1 MCSTHADESLELKCP
16 SHPSRIS
23 LSPRPFAH
31 IPLQVLTTGDGG
43 LELKG
48 ASLETVSSEAQL
60 SHLLSRVFAARA
72 TEATAGNSTSS
83 RSHMIVSIDVPP
95 PMADTH
101 AAGVG
106 GATTPSLGAAAAA
119 PGFSVAGAPTP
130 RFGAQAL
137 APGFGAAV
145 DTAVRFGRSS
155 RPALVGRLTLVDCAG
170 SEWAAD
176 SAVHCKSR
184 QREGA
189 EINTSLH
196 ALKQCVR
203 AFSERTRT
211 GRPVRMP
218 FRDSMLTRL
227 LADSFQGSASDAG
240 QGTCR
245 LAVLGCV
252 SPASAATEHS
262 ISTLRT
268 VMELAGATQEAASWT
283 TPVRRVRSPGEPDWP
298 PLGGNWFGCSC

>member
-1 MCSTHADESLELKCP
+1 M
-16 SHPSRIS
+16 
-23 LSPRPFAH
+23 
-31 IPLQVLTTGDGG
+31 LTTADGG

-48 ASLETVSSEAQL
+48 ATLETVSSESQL
-60 SHLLSRVFAARA
+60 SQLLSRVFAARA

-83 RSHMIVSIDVPP
+83 RSHMIVSIDVPSENQAP
-95 PMADTH
+95 HADPARRDTFPIG
-101 AAGVG
+101 ARPAGRELSG
-106 GATTPSLGAAAAA
+106 LG
-119 PGFSVAGAPTP
+119 SI
-130 RFGAQAL
+130 
-137 APGFGAAV
+137 
-145 DTAVRFGRSS
+145 DAVRFGPSS
-155 RPALVGRLTLVDCAG
+155 RPPRVGRLTLVDCAG

-176 SAVHCKSR
+176 SAVHNKSR

-218 FRDSMLTRL
+218 FRDSLLTRL
-227 LADSFQGSASDAG
+227 LADSFQGSASGPDAG
-240 QGTCR
+240 LSACR

-252 SPASAATEHS
+252 SPASTATEHS

-268 VMELAGATQEAASWT
+268 VMELAGASEEVESWT
-283 TPVRRVRSPGEPDWP
+283 TPVRRVRLPGEPERRP
-298 PLGGNWFGCSC
+298 PGGNWFGCSC

>member
-1 MCSTHADESLELKCP
+1 
-16 SHPSRIS
+16 
-23 LSPRPFAH
+23 
-31 IPLQVLTTGDGG
+31 VLTTADGG

-48 ASLETVSSEAQL
+48 ALLETVSSETQL

-95 PMADTH
+95 TRTDISRAE
-101 AAGVG
+101 G
-106 GATTPSLGAAAAA
+106 GP
-119 PGFSVAGAPTP
+119 AGAP
-130 RFGAQAL
+130 GL
-137 APGFGAAV
+137 SAPS
-145 DTAVRFGRSS
+145 DAVRFGRSS

-176 SAVHCKSR
+176 SAIHCKSR

-227 LADSFQGSASDAG
+227 LADSFQGSASPSGGG
-240 QGTCR
+240 QGECR

-252 SPASAATEHS
+252 SPTSAATEHS

-268 VMELAGATQEAASWT
+268 VMELAGASEEAASWT
-283 TPVRRVRSPGEPDWP
+283 TPVRRVRCPGEPDWP
-298 PLGGNWFGCSC
+298 PPGGSWFGCSC